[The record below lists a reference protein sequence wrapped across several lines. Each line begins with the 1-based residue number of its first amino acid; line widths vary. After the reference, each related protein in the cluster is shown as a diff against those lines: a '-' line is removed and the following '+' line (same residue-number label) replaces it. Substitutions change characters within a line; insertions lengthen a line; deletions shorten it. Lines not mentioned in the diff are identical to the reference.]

1 MPNIKPISDLRNYSA
16 VLQDV
21 TVGSPVYLTRNG
33 RGCYAIIDIYM
44 CVGFF
49 MVQIFIDFIG
59 KLESTLNC
67 LELSIKYQ
75 KLKKEFDD
83 LKRGRK
89 SGEENGWLSDI
100 EVRKRFEERLN
111 G

>member
-1 MPNIKPISDLRNYSA
+1 MPNVKPISDLRNYSA

-33 RGCYAIIDIYM
+33 RGCYAIIDIAEYEEFQKEKVALRLM
-44 CVGFF
+44 CE
-49 MVQIFIDFIG
+49 
-59 KLESTLNC
+59 LE
-67 LELSIKYQ
+67 
-75 KLKKEFDD
+75 
-83 LKRGRK
+83 RGRK

>member
-1 MPNIKPISDLRNYSA
+1 MPNIRPISDLRNYSA

-33 RGCYAIIDIYM
+33 RGCYAIIDIAEYEEFQKEKAALRLM
-44 CVGFF
+44 CE
-49 MVQIFIDFIG
+49 
-59 KLESTLNC
+59 LE
-67 LELSIKYQ
+67 
-75 KLKKEFDD
+75 
-83 LKRGRK
+83 RGRK

-100 EVRKRFEERLN
+100 EVRKHFEERLN

>member
-21 TVGSPVYLTRNG
+21 AVGSPVYLTRNG
-33 RGCYAIIDIYM
+33 RGCYAIIDIAEYEEFQKEKVALRLM
-44 CVGFF
+44 CE
-49 MVQIFIDFIG
+49 
-59 KLESTLNC
+59 LE
-67 LELSIKYQ
+67 
-75 KLKKEFDD
+75 
-83 LKRGRK
+83 RGRK

-100 EVRKRFEERLN
+100 EVRKRFEGRLN

>member
-33 RGCYAIIDIYM
+33 RGCYAIIDIAEYEEFQKEKAALRLM
-44 CVGFF
+44 CE
-49 MVQIFIDFIG
+49 
-59 KLESTLNC
+59 LE
-67 LELSIKYQ
+67 
-75 KLKKEFDD
+75 
-83 LKRGRK
+83 RGRK
-89 SGEENGWLSDI
+89 SGEENGWLSDND
-100 EVRKRFEERLN
+100 VRKRFEGRLN

>member
-33 RGCYAIIDIYM
+33 RGCYAIIDIAEYEEFQKEKAALRLM
-44 CVGFF
+44 CE
-49 MVQIFIDFIG
+49 
-59 KLESTLNC
+59 LE
-67 LELSIKYQ
+67 
-75 KLKKEFDD
+75 
-83 LKRGRK
+83 RGRK

>member
-1 MPNIKPISDLRNYSA
+1 MPNVKPISDLRNYSA

-33 RGCYAIIDIYM
+33 RGCYAIIDIAEYEEFQKEKAALRLM
-44 CVGFF
+44 CE
-49 MVQIFIDFIG
+49 
-59 KLESTLNC
+59 LE
-67 LELSIKYQ
+67 
-75 KLKKEFDD
+75 
-83 LKRGRK
+83 RGRK